1 MKKLRV
7 LFTALAM
14 FSLGISACSAKTA
27 KFEGPEFEVRED
39 GHLYHYNDKLSSYED
54 LGEVIGPK
62 GDKGDTGEVGAKGD
76 KGDAGA
82 QGPKGDTGAQG
93 EKGEQG
99 VQGEQGPAG
108 EKGDKGDTGNGVV
121 GVGLSNDGYN
131 DIHTMSFT
139 DGSSYVWKTRNP
151 ATAITVVNNRVEGDS
166 DDLIELPYY
175 VGTSAELDITVKATF
190 ETGEE
195 REIDNYTVEGFD
207 LSSEGKKDVVV
218 KFGAVQDAFSIDVAN
233 INDEIAADLS
243 ATLSIT
249 DPLPVCT
256 GAVKDFRYILDGH
269 QLAVAVEAG
278 TEDAFVT
285 QYKADLTTANYVEAG
300 EDKYGDMH
308 YNSPE
313 GNLNVCVWD
322 LPDYYK
328 GYAFVDF
335 KSTVVPT
342 YTVDTA
348 LEAALASIT
357 SVVQGSI
364 SIKTD
369 ADSGEKYIAFALG
382 CDVNTMKTYTTAYFI
397 PDDFEA
403 GEWTD
408 TADYSVVQAVC
419 GSVYLQYLV
428 YTNPSNASSTVLQV
442 TAGNV
447 E

>member
-14 FSLGISACSAKTA
+14 FSLGLSACGTRTDK
-27 KFEGPEFEVRED
+27 GPEWTVVD
-39 GHLYHYNDKLSSYED
+39 GHLFHYSED
-54 LGEVIGPK
+54 LGNVTGP
-62 GDKGDTGEVGAKGD
+62 E
-76 KGDAGA
+76 GA
-82 QGPKGDTGAQG
+82 Q
-93 EKGEQG
+93 
-99 VQGEQGPAG
+99 G
-108 EKGDKGDTGNGVV
+108 EKGDKGDTGEQGPKGDTGEQGPKGDTGETGAQGEKGDKGDKGDQGDVGPAGAQGEKGDTGNGIASVS
-121 GVGLSNDGYN
+121 LSNDGYN

-151 ATAITVVNNRVEGDS
+151 ATAVTVVNNRVEGEG

-207 LSSEGKKDVVV
+207 LSSEGKKDVIV
-218 KFGAVQDAFSIDVAN
+218 KFGAVQDAFSVDVAN

-256 GAVKDFRYILDGH
+256 GAVKDFKYIPDGH
-269 QLAVAVEAG
+269 QLVVAVEAG
-278 TEDAFVT
+278 AEDAFVT
-285 QYKADLTTANYVEAG
+285 QYKADLATANYVEAG

-313 GNLNVCVWD
+313 GNLDVCVWD
-322 LPDYYK
+322 LPDYYA

-382 CDVNTMKTYTTAYFI
+382 CNVATMKTYTTAYFI

-403 GEWTD
+403 GDWEDTD
-408 TADYSVVQAVC
+408 DYSVVQAVC